1 MSKYDGFLRSLR
13 DEQREPNGQPPEN
26 TETQP
31 AKISAT
37 QKDEKPKRGRPRAK
51 RSDDNYKQVTAYILK
66 TTHLEVKKRLL
77 DEEREF
83 SELVEELLA
92 EWLKT

>member
-1 MSKYDGFLRSLR
+1 MSKFGVIKTIRESQR
-13 DEQREPNGQPPEN
+13 DSTSSPPEN
-26 TETQP
+26 TETQTSN
-31 AKISAT
+31 ISAT
-37 QKDEKPKRGRPRAK
+37 QKDEMPKRGRPRAK

-66 TTHLEVKKRLL
+66 ATHLEVKKRLL